1 MKKFFLILCLSFFAV
16 TLWADEQNSS
26 VFNNPLSPLTMDH
39 FTTISARLAEHNIV
53 KGNFEQEKKINRLN
67 RALVSSGNFLI
78 VSELGMVWD
87 TLKPFPSVMT
97 LGKDYIIQSRG
108 SQRTVLSAQG
118 NETFIRLAEVISAVF
133 TGNTENLIENF
144 DIYLIGINNNW
155 EIGLIPKD
163 KFIASITEKI
173 VMKGDSVIKSIL
185 IFEQNGDSTGYLLS
199 NHSYPSELSINER
212 AYFTIP

>member
-1 MKKFFLILCLSFFAV
+1 MKNFRLILCLYFLTV

-26 VFNNPLSPLTMDH
+26 VFNNSLNPQTMDV
-39 FTTISARLAEHNIV
+39 FTKISARLAEHSII
-53 KGNFEQEKKINRLN
+53 KGNFEQEKKINRIN
-67 RALVSSGNFLI
+67 RTLVSSGNFLI

-108 SQRTVLSAQG
+108 NQRTVLSANG

-133 TGNTENLIENF
+133 TGNTEKLIENF
-144 DIYLIGINNNW
+144 DIYFIGVINNW
-155 EIGLIPKD
+155 EMGLIPKD
-163 KFIASITEKI
+163 RFIASITEKI

-185 IFEQNGDSTGYLLS
+185 IYEQNGDSIGYILS
-199 NHSYPSELSINER
+199 NHNYFSELNINEK

>member
-1 MKKFFLILCLSFFAV
+1 MKKFLLILCLSFFAV
-16 TLWADEQNSS
+16 TSWADEQNSS
-26 VFNNPLSPLTMDH
+26 VFDNPLSPLTMDH
-39 FTTISARLAEHNIV
+39 FTKISARLAEHSIA

-78 VSELGMVWD
+78 VSGSGMVWD

-97 LGKDYIIQSRG
+97 LGKDYIIQSKG

-133 TGNTENLIENF
+133 TGNTEKLTENF
-144 DIYLIGINNNW
+144 DIYFIGVNNNW
-155 EIGLIPKD
+155 EMGLIPKD

-185 IFEQNGDSTGYLLS
+185 IFEQNGDSTGYILS

>member
-1 MKKFFLILCLSFFAV
+1 MRKLLLILSFLFFAV
-16 TLWADEQNSS
+16 TLWADEQNIS
-26 VFNNPLSPLTMDH
+26 VFDNPLSPRTMDV
-39 FTTISARLAEHNIV
+39 FTKISVKLAEHSIV

-108 SQRTVLSAQG
+108 SQKTILPATG
-118 NETFIRLAEVISAVF
+118 NETFIRLADVISAVF
-133 TGNTENLIENF
+133 TGNTEKLIENF
-144 DIYLIGINNNW
+144 EIYFTGLTANW

-163 KFIASITEKI
+163 KFISSITEKI

-185 IFEQNGDSTGYLLS
+185 IFEQNGDSTGYILS
-199 NHSYPSELSINER
+199 NHSHPSELNINEKE
-212 AYFTIP
+212 YFTIP

>member
-1 MKKFFLILCLSFFAV
+1 MKNFLFILCFYFLTV

-26 VFNNPLSPLTMDH
+26 VFDNPLSQRTKDT
-39 FTTISARLAEHNIV
+39 FTKISAKLAEHSIV

-87 TLKPFPSVMT
+87 TLNPFPSVMT

-133 TGNTENLIENF
+133 TGNIEILTENF
-144 DIYLIGINNNW
+144 DIYFIGVNNNW

-185 IFEQNGDSTGYLLS
+185 IFEQNGDSTGYILS
-199 NHSYPSELSINER
+199 NQSYPSELKINER